1 MLRITEEILLL
12 IIDTSRRHTARAAG
26 APAGHRYI
34 AGAALMDLAL
44 ENRIDTDSQQLVVT
58 DPTPLDDDRL
68 DPTLADIER
77 ETAVRDTGFRI
88 KHTAG
93 RSADIRGKALARLT
107 ASGILEA
114 DANGLV
120 SCRAGCP
127 APTAIRCPMD
137 PPTWKCRS
145 A

>member
-12 IIDTSRRHTARAAG
+12 IIDTEKGDIRHALPAHSRDIV
-26 APAGHRYI
+26 I

-127 APTAIRCPMD
+127 APTAIRCPME
-137 PPTWKCRS
+137 PPTRKCRS